1 MCIDENED
9 ELLIIEY
16 SSVISWLIHTNSL
29 VNICL
34 RLTCPSTPQSSTF
47 ILAKVLTTPDVVADL
62 GGLETILLSHNPRCI
77 TVSMPDVKLNRAN
90 LLARKIV
97 GAFPQV
103 TQAGLLRLSSNS
115 TSHHLCVPRSGHDA
129 VVFALAI
136 SADGLYAAS
145 LCLFDGPTL
154 ILWSILDGASVG
166 EWDWSYSSSVFSPD
180 SRLLAASIRSDV
192 LVYKV

>member
-1 MCIDENED
+1 MSRIILKGLTSLTVGLRCTMCIDENED

-47 ILAKVLTTPDVVADL
+47 ILAKALTTPDVVADL

-115 TSHHLCVPRSGHDA
+115 SEQYSLSSGYASDNPRNSFASPLCPAFWARRGRLCAGHICRWA
-129 VVFALAI
+129 VCRKPL
-136 SADGLYAAS
+136 S
-145 LCLFDGPTL
+145 L
-154 ILWSILDGASVG
+154 
-166 EWDWSYSSSVFSPD
+166 
-180 SRLLAASIRSDV
+180 
-192 LVYKV
+192 